1 MLIKKIQIDVYRSF
15 HYGLYGDCK
24 LWKYIFLW
32 KYLSCS
38 SSFFLSFICSFL
50 FLHTFLLNVLYFLY
64 FWDWV
69 SLLTIQA
76 ARDLPVSAPEALG
89 PKPVRST
96 PDLVSFQI
104 WQVTT
109 VYFPS
114 PVAKLDN
121 TKSTVEFLFPLQYCL
136 ACVRKWRH
144 ISLKINRKVNFYFLL
159 QDVKDLAH

>member
-1 MLIKKIQIDVYRSF
+1 MYRSC
-15 HYGLYGDCK
+15 HYGLYGDCNYENIYFCEK
-24 LWKYIFLW
+24 N
-32 KYLSCS
+32 LSYS
-38 SSFFLSFICSFL
+38 SSFFISFICSFL
-50 FLHTFLLNVLYFLY
+50 FPHTFLLNVLYFLY

-96 PDLVSFQI
+96 PGLVSLQI
-104 WQVTT
+104 GQVTT

-114 PVAKLDN
+114 PVAKPDN
-121 TKSTVEFLFPLQYCL
+121 IKSTVEFLFPLQYCL

-144 ISLKINRKVNFYFLL
+144 ISLKINRTVNFYFLL
-159 QDVKDLAH
+159 QDVKYLAH